1 MKRFTFQS
9 HLRARPHRMRWQVLT
24 MFSLALIF
32 TAGFGTL
39 LQAQSSN
46 CSNLLTNG
54 TFEANSGWVT
64 QSTGTYD
71 ILSPYLARSG
81 DQAAHLGGIDS
92 ANDSLSTTLHL
103 PANLQSLTLSFWW
116 QIDTQ
121 EAGNVDDGLTVVVA
135 DSAGHALK
143 ALLTLSSASAVQRWQ
158 QSEIDLSAF
167 AGQTVQLQWLA
178 QTDETLVTDFF
189 IDDVAVT
196 ACAAGNQDF
205 RLFLPI
211 TNR

>member
-1 MKRFTFQS
+1 MNRFNFSRRLAT
-9 HLRARPHRMRWQVLT
+9 RPRRPRWQVMV
-24 MFSLALIF
+24 MFSLALLF

-39 LQAQSSN
+39 LQAQTSN
-46 CSNLLTNG
+46 CVNLLTNSS
-54 TFEANSGWVT
+54 FEVSSGWVT
-64 QSTGTYD
+64 QTTGSYS

-81 DQAAHLGGIDS
+81 NQAAHLAGVDN
-92 ANDSLSTTLHL
+92 ANDSLTTTISL
-103 PANLQSLTLSFWW
+103 PATPQSLTLSFWW

-121 EAGNVDDGLTVVVA
+121 EEGSADDGLTVVVA

-143 ALLTLSSASAVQRWQ
+143 SLLTLSSANAAQRWQ

-167 AGQTVQLQWLA
+167 VGQAVQLQWLA

-205 RLFLPI
+205 RLFLPLS
-211 TNR
+211 RR